1 MLSLH
6 GLSWDCRVVITSE
19 EEDDEEKRWKKVLSS
34 SKLYNPQIKT
44 INELI

>member
-1 MLSLH
+1 MSSLH
-6 GLSWDCRVVITSE
+6 GLRRDCRVVITHE

-44 INELI
+44 NNELI